1 MENQP
6 QAGRN
11 SRRFGS
17 RGEHLVVLQALL
29 MGSFAVLPP
38 WPEHPSGSGLAIAIM
53 PVLAGLCWLASAYFG
68 LGGSMAIRR
77 YLTPLP
83 YPVEGNRLVETG
95 AYRLVRHPLYT
106 AIMLAFTGWALFTAS
121 ILHAGLTALAYAF
134 FSHKASKEEA
144 WLTQI
149 HPEYPDYA
157 ARTGRFLPRL
167 RGRSRR

>member
-6 QAGRN
+6 QTGEHKRK
-11 SRRFGS
+11 FGS
-17 RGEHLVVLQALL
+17 RGEHLVILQALL

-38 WPEHPSGSGLAIAIM
+38 WPEHHSGSGLAATLLT
-53 PVLAGLCWLASAYFG
+53 VLAGLCWLASAYFG

-106 AIMLAFTGWALFTAS
+106 AIMLAFAGWAIFTAS
-121 ILHAGLTALAYAF
+121 LLHAALTALAYAF

-167 RGRSRR
+167 RGNPRR